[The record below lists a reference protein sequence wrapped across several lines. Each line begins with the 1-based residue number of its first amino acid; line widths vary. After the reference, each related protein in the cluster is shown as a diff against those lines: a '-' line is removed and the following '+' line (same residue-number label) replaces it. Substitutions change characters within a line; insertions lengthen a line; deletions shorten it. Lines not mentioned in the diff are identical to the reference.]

1 MTVEELM
8 ELLQDMPPEAEV
20 RFASQPS
27 WPLDYQIKDVITVES
42 EDGCTVFLAEGE
54 QVGYLTG
61 EAATQLGWR

>member
-27 WPLDYQIKDVITVES
+27 WPLDYQINNVITVET
-42 EDGCTVFLAEGE
+42 EDDVTVFLAQGE
-54 QVGYLTG
+54 QVGYLCG
-61 EAATQLGWR
+61 DAVMQLGWR